1 MFSLAVN
8 TQMISSTPLLLSNL
22 LLIKLT
28 VINAAIV
35 CNSSKERKTQSI
47 QESMVIKISA
57 SRFWLQDLPF
67 LGNVEFGFHIA
78 TGRQIIH
85 SSLCLV

>member
-1 MFSLAVN
+1 
-8 TQMISSTPLLLSNL
+8 MISSTPLLLSNL

-47 QESMVIKISA
+47 QESMVIKISSA